1 MYSSEHKRIPLP
13 APQEGEADSSPSLK
27 KTYGCLR
34 AYDSDMSNLITV
46 TNDTSNNNPDDTPGK
61 VAVVD
66 DLEKRTVPTSSNN
79 LVEAEEQYVIPT
91 PVNLTGSL

>member
-1 MYSSEHKRIPLP
+1 
-13 APQEGEADSSPSLK
+13 
-27 KTYGCLR
+27 
-34 AYDSDMSNLITV
+34 MSTLITV
-46 TNDTSNNNPDDTPGK
+46 TNDTSNNNPDDTPGN
-61 VAVVD
+61 VTVVD